1 MTLGDR
7 QVQQAEYSPDG
18 SLIAAAVDPLN
29 TGAAGDAT
37 VQLLDARTL
46 RPRATIYTSPSS
58 TVWEARFSP
67 DGSRVAFTSSDT
79 FGVYSLKTHSLV
91 FESGLGV
98 GLSEI
103 AFSPDGRQLAVTSS
117 DGNGAVYRASGIDR
131 AEIDPGGINPN
142 GGIRVALNDAH
153 VVAGFSP
160 ATGANAGRM
169 VMQTWSWNG
178 RPTSRPL
185 VVAKNTRPY
194 AGIDSRADVAFVAP
208 SLYTQG
214 APVVPTPVRIWDL
227 NQRRVTTTL
236 TATGAADG
244 GVSFS
249 ADGSRILDQVV
260 VDRAADTGIELLDVA
275 SGHAI
280 LLGKSGCTYSL
291 TDAISDN
298 GKAVAAVD
306 GCGHMTIWRITASGP
321 VSDRLPGSFAQTVG
335 PIRFSPDGKYVAI
348 ANPTGNGDVRII
360 NSTTGRAT
368 TTLAGH
374 TNSIVGIA
382 YSPNG
387 KLLATA
393 SIDKSAKVW
402 SPQSGQ
408 LLRTLD
414 HPDPVY
420 RVTFSP
426 DSRTLATMDSTGI
439 IRLWDACT
447 DCQDST
453 ALIALANKRVTRHL
467 TPAEQ
472 QTYLH

>member
-1 MTLGDR
+1 M
-7 QVQQAEYSPDG
+7 
-18 SLIAAAVDPLN
+18 
-29 TGAAGDAT
+29 
-37 VQLLDARTL
+37 
-46 RPRATIYTSPSS
+46 
-58 TVWEARFSP
+58 
-67 DGSRVAFTSSDT
+67 VA
-79 FGVYSLKTHSLV
+79 
-91 FESGLGV
+91 
-98 GLSEI
+98 
-103 AFSPDGRQLAVTSS
+103 
-117 DGNGAVYRASGIDR
+117 
-131 AEIDPGGINPN
+131 
-142 GGIRVALNDAH
+142 
-153 VVAGFSP
+153 
-160 ATGANAGRM
+160 
-169 VMQTWSWNG
+169 W
-178 RPTSRPL
+178 
-185 VVAKNTRPY
+185 
-194 AGIDSRADVAFVAP
+194 
-208 SLYTQG
+208 
-214 APVVPTPVRIWDL
+214 
-227 NQRRVTTTL
+227 
-236 TATGAADG
+236 
-244 GVSFS
+244 SFS

-275 SGHAI
+275 SGHTI

-348 ANPTGNGDVRII
+348 ANPIGNGDVRII

-374 TNSIVGIA
+374 TTRSSVSRTA
-382 YSPNG
+382 P
-387 KLLATA
+387 TA
-393 SIDKSAKVW
+393 SCSQRQASTKSAKVW

-426 DSRTLATMDSTGI
+426 DSRTLATMDSAGI

>member
-1 MTLGDR
+1 MALGDR

-18 SLIAAAVDPLN
+18 SLIAVAVDPLD

-37 VQLLDARTL
+37 VQLLDASTL
-46 RPRATIYTSPSS
+46 RPRATIFTSPSS
-58 TVWEARFSP
+58 AVWEARFSP

-79 FGVYSLKTHSLV
+79 FGVYSLRTHSLV

-160 ATGANAGRM
+160 ADWRQRRPNGHADVVVERQTHLATAGTC
-169 VMQTWSWNG
+169 QEH
-178 RPTSRPL
+178 PPL
-185 VVAKNTRPY
+185 RRHRLT
-194 AGIDSRADVAFVAP
+194 ADVAFVAP
-208 SLYTQG
+208 SVYTQG

-426 DSRTLATMDSTGI
+426 DSRTLATMDSAGI

-453 ALIALANKRVTRHL
+453 ALIALANRRITRHL